1 MKVNELIKIVPI
13 TCVVHFVNYQQA
25 DLGIAYGFDE
35 ADPEKPPRRTLLDDR
50 EVLSILSVSDDYLM
64 VMLRNEND
72 VNGQ

>member
-1 MKVNELIKIVPI
+1 MKVSELIKIVPI

-25 DLGIAYGFDE
+25 DLGIAYGYDE
-35 ADPEKPPRRTLLDDR
+35 ADPEKPPRSTLLDDR

>member
-13 TCVVHFVNYQQA
+13 TCDVYFVNSQQA
-25 DLGIAYGFDE
+25 DLCDSYGNEDE
-35 ADPEKPPRRTLLDDR
+35 ERPPRETKVDDC
-50 EVLSILSVSDDYLM
+50 EVISILSVDSNCLV